1 MAKMTVLN
9 DRCKGCGL
17 CVSACPKQIIAICK
31 DIRTPKGYCPAEC
44 SDQSKCTGCAV
55 CYTMCPDCA
64 IIVER

>member
-17 CVSACPKQIIAICK
+17 CVSACPKQIIKIRK
-31 DIRTPKGYCPAEC
+31 DICTPKGYCPAEC